1 MTDRRHFLAG
11 VAAAAASR
19 PLRAQAP
26 LKAWRIGFLGAN
38 TPDAAS
44 HLTAAFLTRLRE
56 LGLAEGRDFQIEYR
70 WAAGDTNKYRQ
81 FASEL
86 VAARVDVIVTS
97 GTAATVAAH
106 SATTTIPI
114 VMAASG
120 DLPIGIVASYA
131 HPGGNVTGLSLVP
144 EESAGK
150 RLELIK
156 EAVAQLR
163 TVGVLAN
170 PDANP
175 REVSVVVSTAPT
187 LGLVARAF
195 EFRSVDDVSR
205 LAANLAAA
213 DIGAVYLVSDPLVF
227 VNRARIAQVAIDRK
241 VPMIGR
247 LREYAADGALMSYG
261 PAFPEFFRRAAEYV
275 EKIKKGEKAANLPI
289 EQPTKY
295 EFVINSKT
303 AKAIGLAIP
312 QSMLM
317 RADEILQ

>member
-205 LAANLAAA
+205 TSRIRSSISRSLFSMSRRKLWRSASSSALTGRPTHTRAISARER
-213 DIGAVYLVSDPLVF
+213 IWTVG
-227 VNRARIAQVAIDRK
+227 ARITGHLRDRK
-241 VPMIGR
+241 
-247 LREYAADGALMSYG
+247 LR
-261 PAFPEFFRRAAEYV
+261 PHPETRA
-275 EKIKKGEKAANLPI
+275 
-289 EQPTKY
+289 
-295 EFVINSKT
+295 S
-303 AKAIGLAIP
+303 AKLV
-312 QSMLM
+312 
-317 RADEILQ
+317 